1 MKYSFII
8 LLSVLFFTACKEDY
22 VAEETEET
30 TSKINIPAVRVAD
43 ISLTTEPIP
52 IIASGMVGAKSE
64 IKLAFKTGGV
74 INQIY
79 VRETQRVKKGQ
90 LLASL
95 RTTEIDAQVKKAQ
108 QGIAKATRDLARIK
122 KMYADSVAT
131 LENVEDLTTVLDLAK
146 SDLEIAQF
154 NQAYSKIIAPVSG
167 KVLRKFAENNELI
180 GPGVPVFQIIS
191 NGGKGYN
198 LKIGVADK
206 DVTRI
211 KLGDKAKLT
220 FDAFP
225 NTEFIAN
232 VSEIAEAADPRTGV
246 FPIELSITPQKG
258 ISLRNGFIG
267 KVALFP
273 SQQSPYYK
281 IPMNALVE
289 GYKNKAN
296 IYTLNKDKAKKISVQ
311 PAYIGNDFFTVSA
324 NDLNGITQVI
334 TDGAAYLKNEM
345 EVKVV
350 K

>member
-1 MKYSFII
+1 MKYLFII
-8 LLSVLFFTACKEDY
+8 LISVLFFTACKEDY
-22 VAEETEET
+22 VAEEAKET
-30 TSKINIPAVRVAD
+30 TNKINIPAVRVAD

-74 INQIY
+74 INKVY
-79 VRETQRVKKGQ
+79 VNETQRVKKGQ

-95 RTTEIDAQVKKAQ
+95 RTTEIDAQVRKAQ
-108 QGIAKATRDLARIK
+108 QGITKANRDLARIK

-154 NQAYSKIIAPVSG
+154 NQTYSKIIAPVSG
-167 KVLRKFAENNELI
+167 KVLKRFAENNELI

-211 KLGDKAKLT
+211 KLGDKAKIT

-225 NTEFIAN
+225 NTEFIAS

-246 FPIELSITPQKG
+246 FPIELSITPKKG
-258 ISLRNGFIG
+258 ITLRNGFIG

-273 SQQSPYYK
+273 SQQAPYYK

-296 IYTLNKDKAKKISVQ
+296 IYTLNKEKAKKISVQ

-324 NDLNGITQVI
+324 NDLDGITQVI
-334 TDGAAYLKNEM
+334 TDGAAYLKDEM